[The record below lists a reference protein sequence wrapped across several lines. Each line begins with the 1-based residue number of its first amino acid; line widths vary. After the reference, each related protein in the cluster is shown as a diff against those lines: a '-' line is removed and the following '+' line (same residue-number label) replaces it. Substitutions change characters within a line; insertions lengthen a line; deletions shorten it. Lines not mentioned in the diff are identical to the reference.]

1 MKKRVLFAVKNM
13 NIGGVEKALL
23 SLLGTIPQLEYE
35 VDLLLLE
42 EYGGFMEQIPSWVNV
57 IVLKEYADIRDEVNL
72 PPVKVIGQHLRHGR
86 FGRAVSLGVAY
97 ALSKLTGDTSHY
109 YRAVFRS
116 VPALD
121 KAYDI
126 AVSYTSIIN
135 YLTWYVMHKVWAEKR
150 IGWIHF
156 DISKLTIDH
165 AFMEK
170 LHSEMDKIYVV
181 STQAY
186 EAFMAEFPNLA
197 EKCEVR
203 YNVVDAEMIRSMAQ
217 EPAESIREEG
227 VRTIVTLGR
236 LSAEKGQDMVPAVA
250 QRLREAGIS
259 FRWYLIGDGN
269 LRPGLEK
276 AIRENGLEDTVILLG
291 TKANPYPYLK
301 QADIY
306 VQTSVYEGFCITL
319 AEAKVFDL
327 PIIATDFAGAHEQ
340 LDGRANCC
348 VIKRDAEEMARAISN
363 VMRM

>member
-13 NIGGVEKALL
+13 NIGGVEKSLL
-23 SLLGTIPQLEYE
+23 SLLNTITQQEYD

-42 EYGGFMEQIPSWVNV
+42 EYGGFMEAIPAWVNV
-57 IVLKEYADIRDEVNL
+57 IILNEYADIRDEVNL
-72 PPVKVIGQHLRHGR
+72 PPAKVVCGYLKCGR
-86 FGRAVSLGVAY
+86 LGRAVLLGAAY
-97 ALSKLTGDTSHY
+97 ALTKLTGDTTHY
-109 YRAVFRS
+109 YKAVFHNI
-116 VPALD
+116 PELD
-121 KAYDI
+121 KDYDI
-126 AVSYTSIIN
+126 AVAYTSIIN
-135 YLTWYVMHKVWAEKR
+135 YLTWYIMYKVRAEKR

-165 AFMEK
+165 VFTEK
-170 LHSEMDKIYVV
+170 LHKGMDKIYVV
-181 STQAY
+181 SAQAY
-186 EAFMAEFPNLA
+186 KAFAAEFPKLA

-203 YNVVDAEMIRSMAQ
+203 YNAVDVEMIRSMAQ
-217 EPAESIREEG
+217 EPVESIREEG

-259 FRWYLIGDGN
+259 FRWYLIGDGK
-269 LRPGLEK
+269 LRPALEQQ
-276 AIRENGLEDTVILLG
+276 ITENGLEDTVILLG

-301 QADIY
+301 QADVY
-306 VQTSVYEGFCITL
+306 VQTSVHEGFCITL

-348 VIKRDAEEMARAISN
+348 VIKRDVFSMSDAILHAKEL
-363 VMRM
+363 